1 MGTND
6 DGKTVLSVDRAF
18 DILEEIR
25 DREEAGITQLAEE
38 LDVSKSTIHN
48 HLNTMA
54 NRGYVVN
61 ENDRYRLGFRFLSFP
76 DVVQKSNRLYQTAV
90 NEIDEL
96 VNRTGERSQL
106 LVKEKGHGIYIY
118 QQTDSRAI
126 RTGSRVG
133 TRVMLHSSA
142 IGKAL
147 LAYQPSEEVDQILD
161 RDGLPPMT
169 ENTITSREAFED
181 ELERV
186 REIGVAF
193 DDEEGIEGMR
203 CVAAPIKNDQN
214 ISVGAISVSGPC
226 TRIQEERFQET
237 LPQEVQQTAQAIEIN
252 YRFA

>member
-1 MGTND
+1 MGTNH

-25 DREEAGITQLAEE
+25 NREEAGITQLAEE

-106 LVKEKGHGIYIY
+106 LVKENGHGIYIY
-118 QQTDSRAI
+118 QQTDNRAI
-126 RTGSRVG
+126 RTSSRVG

-226 TRIQEERFQET
+226 TRFQEERFQET